1 MKPKNHS
8 LINHSKLILVTT
20 LTTLGWLGLPLSSV
34 HAITASTETVT
45 TTSSSEIAMQE
56 IQLKEKE
63 LEYENAKLDQK
74 KSEALELHKS
84 SLEIEIKKLQL
95 LKARR
100 DLLVQETKERVAMMM
115 EGDVLF
121 DVNSAVIKPG
131 AMIMLKQVGLL
142 LSEYPTGKITVS
154 GFADSTGSAQDNL
167 VLSRTRAESV
177 KTYLLDKS
185 APVIS
190 SERVLAQGM
199 GESKPV
205 ASNLNSA
212 GRQLNRRVEITVDK
226 L

>member
-1 MKPKNHS
+1 M
-8 LINHSKLILVTT
+8 NHSKLILVTT
-20 LTTLGWLGLPLSSV
+20 LTSLGWLGLPLCSV
-34 HAITASTETVT
+34 NAVTTSTETFT

-121 DVNSAVIKPG
+121 DINSAVIKPG
-131 AMIMLKQVGLL
+131 ARIILKQVGLL
-142 LSEYPTGKITVS
+142 LSEYPTGKIIVS
-154 GFADSTGSAQDNL
+154 GFADSTGSTQDNL